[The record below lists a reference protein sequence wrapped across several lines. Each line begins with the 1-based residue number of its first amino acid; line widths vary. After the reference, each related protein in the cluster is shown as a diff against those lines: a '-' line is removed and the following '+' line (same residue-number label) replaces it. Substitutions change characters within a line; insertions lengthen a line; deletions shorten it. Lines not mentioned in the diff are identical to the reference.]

1 MHASTYI
8 MHFLL
13 HLTYFA
19 GMQSPDALEPGSEG
33 GTWAGPGRE
42 GIGTGVGE
50 TPIPPPPKN

>member
-1 MHASTYI
+1 